1 MVLVHQNEALCFRQ
15 NSPQGTV
22 QTVGCFSATAH
33 IMYIYIYIHIC
44 IYYFPFCIRG
54 TDKQTAVYS
63 FSERM
68 DQDHVRP
75 LLHFENYA
83 SCNENGWSLN
93 LMFSGTKDC
102 HIPSLSDTLFSLPHR
117 GNLGMHKCFC
127 KIYSIGFRFSDKKVS
142 IWREIKR
149 TWRELIIGPV
159 TQG

>member
-1 MVLVHQNEALCFRQ
+1 MRHCVSVKILPKGLFKQWDVSLLLLILC
-15 NSPQGTV
+15 
-22 QTVGCFSATAH
+22 
-33 IMYIYIYIHIC
+33 MYIYIHIC